1 MLAPLFQQ
9 HRWANLTLIDFC
21 MGLSEEQLATALPGQ
36 YGSILDTW
44 QHITEERF
52 IAAVEHG
59 SFPPPSQ
66 PEGKPNLA
74 KIRDRLDRTGT
85 RAIELA
91 TQLDESARINL
102 VFRGE
107 PFDMPAY
114 IPLIQV
120 IQHGAEH
127 RTNITTTLAT
137 LGLTPPGTDAWAFL
151 LSGHAH

>member
-1 MLAPLFQQ
+1 
-9 HRWANLTLIDFC
+9 
-21 MGLSEEQLATALPGQ
+21 MGLSDEQLAASLPGQ

-44 QHITEERF
+44 SHITEERF

-59 SFPPPSQ
+59 AFPPPTK
-66 PEGKPNLA
+66 PEGPPNLGE
-74 KIRDRLDRTGT
+74 IRDRLDHTGT
-85 RAIELA
+85 RAAELA
-91 TQLDESARINL
+91 MQLDESARINL

-107 PFDMPAY
+107 SYEMPAY

-137 LGLTPPGTDAWAFL
+137 LGLTPPGTDAWAFWQA
-151 LSGHAH
+151 GQAR